1 MIINPVPGIGEDARL
16 VIGEEDGRV
25 KSVRLEAVNKLFI
38 EEVLRG
44 RALELLPSITPVFCS
59 SDSWSYT
66 VASVMAVEDV
76 LGRKPTIPA
85 LGLRRLGLLL
95 EIIEN
100 HVRNNAFKT
109 LPLLGVDVRGEALR
123 ILGYTIRIK
132 ELLSGRSINPIIY
145 VPGGVSWRPD
155 DKLIGE
161 MADYARRLL
170 EKITVH
176 SKKLISNLKNNEFY
190 NKLIKQEFNPTS
202 YIGVIGR
209 NGEPG
214 IINGEIALLKPGGE
228 VVKLELKDLLD
239 KLSVSSEGLSYWVEL
254 SGDEPVRS
262 GPLARL
268 NIVHGYPSENAS
280 SIYEEILLIAGGKPV
295 HNPFYTV
302 LARIAESV
310 YAAELVYESLS
321 DTDWLSGSLVNPKES
336 PGKTGYSVVDSGRG
350 LIIHSYVVDGK
361 LVVRD
366 LSIYTPSHFNYA
378 ALRRDLSLLT
388 GRVLGDETVRLAEA
402 LITLS
407 DLCVS
412 ELTINPVVKGE
423 G

>member
-1 MIINPVPGIGEDARL
+1 MIISPVPGIGEDARL
-16 VIGEEDGRV
+16 VFDEEEGRI
-25 KSVRLEAVNKLFI
+25 KNVRLEAVNKLFI

-44 RALELLPSITPVFCS
+44 RALELLPSITPIFCS

-109 LPLLGVDVRGEALR
+109 LPLLGVDVRGEALG
-123 ILGYTIRIK
+123 IIKYTSRVK
-132 ELLSGRSINPIIY
+132 ELLTGRILNPVIY
-145 VPGGVSWRPD
+145 VPGGASWKPD
-155 DKLIGE
+155 NSILREMAGLARILSEKIDDHGRRLIG
-161 MADYARRLL
+161 
-170 EKITVH
+170 
-176 SKKLISNLKNNEFY
+176 NLRNNELY
-190 NKLIKQEFNPTS
+190 NKMLNLEFS
-202 YIGVIGR
+202 KAGYVAVIGG

-214 IINGEIALLKPGGE
+214 IIDGEIALLKPSGGIE
-228 VVKLELKDLLD
+228 KLGVNELLD
-239 KLSVSSEGLSYWVEL
+239 KVNISSMGFSYWVEIN
-254 SGDEPVRS
+254 GVGPVRS

-268 NIVHGYPSENAS
+268 NIVHGYPSEKAS
-280 SIYEEILLIAGGKPV
+280 SIYEEVLLITGGKPV

-302 LARIAESV
+302 LARIVESI

-321 DTDWLSGSLVNPKES
+321 DTDWLSGVLMNTKES
-336 PGKTGYSVVDSGRG
+336 PGKIGYGVVDGGRG
-350 LIIHSYVVDGK
+350 LIIHRYLADEK

-366 LSIYTPSHFNYA
+366 LSLYTPSHFNYA
-378 ALRRDLSLLT
+378 VLRRDLSLLK
-388 GRVLGDETVRLAEA
+388 GRVLGDETVRIAEA
-402 LITLS
+402 LSTLY
-407 DLCVS
+407 DPCVS